1 MKDKLIKTILI
12 DDEVLCTQ
20 GLAIDIKETCPE
32 LAIMGTYNSPE
43 EALKVIHTISPDLIF
58 LDIEMPW
65 MNGFDLLEALKPFE
79 FQVIFVT
86 AYDEFAVQAFRA
98 NANDYI
104 MKPVNRK
111 HLREAVSKVVDNIKQ
126 NKTDFEKIENLL
138 SSIQNGTSK
147 KLSVPNSDGY
157 DLIPIDQILYCHSVG
172 NYTEIYFAD
181 QKKTIS
187 RVLKS
192 IEESLAGNNFHR
204 VHASYLVNLE
214 KVKSLHR
221 NDGGYLIM
229 ENDAR
234 INMSR
239 HKKGEV
245 FAKFR

>member
-1 MKDKLIKTILI
+1 MKNDLIKTVLI
-12 DDEVLCTQ
+12 DDEIFCTQ
-20 GLAIDIKETCPE
+20 GLVIDIKETCPE
-32 LAIMGTYNSPE
+32 LEVIATFNSSKEAILAIPK
-43 EALKVIHTISPDLIF
+43 LSPDLVF

-65 MNGFDLLEALKPFE
+65 KNGFDLLEALKPID

-104 MKPVNRK
+104 MKPINRT
-111 HLREAVSKVVDNIKQ
+111 HLRDAVEKIIYNRNHD
-126 NKTDFEKIENLL
+126 KTDLKKIENLL
-138 SSIQNGTSK
+138 NSLHIGSSK

-157 DLIPIDQILYCHSVG
+157 DLIPIEEILYCHSVG
-172 NYTEIYFAD
+172 NYTEIFFSD
-181 QKKTIS
+181 RKMTVS

-192 IEESLAGNNFHR
+192 IEEILKENNFHR

-214 KVKSLHR
+214 KVKSIHR

-229 ENDAR
+229 ENGAR

-239 HKKGEV
+239 NKKGDV
-245 FAKFR
+245 FSKFK

>member
-1 MKDKLIKTILI
+1 MKNNLIKTILI

-20 GLAIDIKETCPE
+20 GLSIDIKETCPE
-32 LAIMGTYNSPE
+32 LEIIASFNSSK
-43 EALKVIHTISPDLIF
+43 EALKAIPDLCPDLIF

-65 MNGFDLLEALKPFE
+65 MNGFDLIEELKPFD

-104 MKPVNRK
+104 MKPINRK
-111 HLREAVSKVVDNIKQ
+111 HLQEAINKVIENINQ
-126 NKTDFEKIENLL
+126 NKTDFERIENLL
-138 SSIQNGTSK
+138 SSIQNGPSK
-147 KLSVPNSDGY
+147 KLTVPNSDGY
-157 DLIPIDQILYCHSVG
+157 DLIPIEQILYCQSVG
-172 NYTEIYFAD
+172 NYTEIYFAN
-181 QKKTIS
+181 QKKTVS

-192 IEESLAGNNFHR
+192 IEESLAGNNFQR

-214 KVKSLHR
+214 KVKSIHR

-229 ENDAR
+229 ENDVR

-239 HKKGEV
+239 NKKGEV

>member
-1 MKDKLIKTILI
+1 MKNELIKTVLI
-12 DDEVLCTQ
+12 DDEMLCTQ
-20 GLAIDIKETCPE
+20 GLVIDIKETCPE
-32 LAIMGTYNSPE
+32 LDVIATFNSAKEAILELPKL
-43 EALKVIHTISPDLIF
+43 APDLVF

-65 MNGFDLLEALKPFE
+65 MNGFDLLEALKPID

-104 MKPVNRK
+104 MKPVNRT
-111 HLREAVSKVVDNIKQ
+111 HLREAVERVVDDINQ
-126 NKTDFEKIENLL
+126 NKTDLKKIENLL
-138 SSIQNGTSK
+138 HSIHSGSSK
-147 KLSVPNSDGY
+147 KLSVPNADGY
-157 DLIPIDQILYCHSVG
+157 DLIPIDDILYCHSVG

-181 QKKTIS
+181 QKKTVS

-192 IEESLAGNNFHR
+192 IEESLKKNNFHR

-214 KVKSLHR
+214 KVKSIHR

-239 HKKGEV
+239 NKKGDV
-245 FAKFR
+245 FAKFK